1 VTEFNGIDIGQRRD
15 PTAICVAEL
24 QSRPGPTRAEIHYLI
39 RHLDRLPLRTPYPDV
54 ARRLR
59 DLCSSVAHRSGESPT
74 VYVDATGVGLPVLDI
89 PKAAATNARVVGVF
103 FTHGDRRDEKNGEVR
118 LGKAFLVS
126 RLQALL
132 QTGRL
137 HLPRTAE
144 ADALAAELRDYEIR
158 VSEDANEKYGAFRVG
173 THDDLVTGLGLA
185 VQVDHPGGGAY
196 AWRARRPD
204 RSAGRSAGSLRSD
217 WIARLRG

>member
-1 VTEFNGIDIGQRRD
+1 MMTVFIGIDIGQRRD

-24 QSRPGPTRAEIHYLI
+24 ESRPGQTRAEIHYLI
-39 RHLDRLPLRTPYPDV
+39 RHLDRLPLRTPYPEV
-54 ARRLR
+54 ARRLH
-59 DLCSSVAHRSGESPT
+59 DLCDRVGRQAAGRPT
-74 VYVDATGVGLPVLDI
+74 VYVDATGVGLPVVDI
-89 PKAAATNARVVGVF
+89 LKSAVTEATVVPVF
-103 FTHGDRRDEKNGEVR
+103 FTHGDRRNEENGEVR

-132 QTGRL
+132 QTVRL

-173 THDDLVTGLGLA
+173 THDDLVTALGLA
-185 VQVDHPGGGAY
+185 VQVDHPGGGAF
-196 AWRARRPD
+196 AWRAAWPVRSRRL
-204 RSAGRSAGSLRSD
+204 AGSTRSD
-217 WIARLRG
+217 WLARLRR